1 MCIIT
6 LFNKFKQ
13 KNWVF
18 TLPYL
23 PSKVQVKIKIMLSTF
38 FKYVVFFCLFIFSH
52 YESILVIFPEILVTK
67 LHAYHVIKYMSQ
79 FIHVA
84 TNNRQKYLVS
94 LPGCLFRVCSGFCQ
108 MGSKLC
114 EAYKLKTVQQSFFHK
129 KIVCV
134 QCYTHTITILCSKC
148 TIFKSFFLVVFSDN
162 KQWRVLSETSFSS
175 QVKVLLT
182 ILNRNYCNCFLN
194 CCSLI
199 YKLIFI
205 KGVKLEHHFV
215 SMSSSY

>member
-6 LFNKFKQ
+6 LFNKFKW

-94 LPGCLFRVCSGFCQ
+94 LPGYLFRVCSGFCQ

-129 KIVCV
+129 KQVVSSAIPIPLPYCV
-134 QCYTHTITILCSKC
+134 QNVLYLKISSLLSLVTIK
-148 TIFKSFFLVVFSDN
+148 K
-162 KQWRVLSETSFSS
+162 WRVLSETSFSS
-175 QVKVLLT
+175 QVKMLLT
-182 ILNRNYCNCFLN
+182 ILNIYYCNCFLN

>member
-6 LFNKFKQ
+6 LFNKFKW

-94 LPGCLFRVCSGFCQ
+94 LPGYLFRVCSGFCQ

-129 KIVCV
+129 KQVVSCAIPIPLPYCV
-134 QCYTHTITILCSKC
+134 QNVLYSKISSLLSLVTIKKMAC
-148 TIFKSFFLVVFSDN
+148 
-162 KQWRVLSETSFSS
+162 
-175 QVKVLLT
+175 
-182 ILNRNYCNCFLN
+182 
-194 CCSLI
+194 
-199 YKLIFI
+199 I
-205 KGVKLEHHFV
+205 K
-215 SMSSSY
+215 